1 MGERAVQFGIP
12 KKWWVS
18 AQNFQRGKTAKVG
31 SRTKIDQAG
40 VSVYSD

>member
-1 MGERAVQFGIP
+1 MQFGIQ

-31 SRTKIDQAG
+31 IRTKIDQAD